1 MHTAKQRAK
10 RDERIPPVTSA
21 TQYLTLFDLTVRTRL
36 SVATIRRAT
45 AKLGLRTV
53 TAGRRRL
60 WPLNEVEKLDDAIMT
75 GRLHSLPASPKMS
88 EPDTAQNNA

>member
-1 MHTAKQRAK
+1 MQTEHRRTK
-10 RDERIPPVTSA
+10 RGGRIPPVTTA
-21 TQYLTLFDLTVRTRL
+21 TQYFTLDDLTVRTRL

-60 WPLNEVEKLDDAIMT
+60 WPLSEVEKLDAAMRADAL
-75 GRLHSLPASPKMS
+75 RNLPASPKLS
-88 EPDTAQNNA
+88 EPDAAHSAV